1 MALNIVFAGTPEFSV
16 PCLKALLDHGHTI
29 SAVYTQPDRPAG
41 RGRKPRPSAVKQFA
55 LEHGLVIHQ
64 PTSLT
69 QETQTLLKL
78 KPDLIVVVAYG
89 LMLPQKVLGLPRYG
103 CINVHASLL
112 PRWRGAAPI
121 QRAIEAGD
129 RSSGISIMQMDQGLD
144 TGNILLLSEIS
155 IDNEDTAA
163 SLHDK
168 LAALGA
174 ECLTQALQQLEQG
187 TLKSMAQNNELACYA
202 SKLSKDEAQLDW
214 SRPAIELQ
222 RKIRALN
229 PWPVCYCLRQQQRLR
244 IWQASPDDANK
255 PSAVPGEVLRA
266 DKDGIVVQTGVAAL
280 RLTCLQAEGGKP
292 LNTREFLNGHNIT
305 IGERLE

>member
-16 PCLKALLDHGHTI
+16 PSLKALLDHGHTI

-55 LEHGLVIHQ
+55 LDHGLVIHQ
-64 PTSLT
+64 PTSLA

-89 LMLPQKVLGLPRYG
+89 LILSQKVLGLPMYG

-129 RSSGISIMQMDQGLD
+129 STTGISIMQMDQGLD
-144 TGNILLLSEIS
+144 TGNILLISEIS
-155 IDNEDTAA
+155 IGDEDTTA

-168 LAALGA
+168 LATLGA
-174 ECLTQALQQLEQG
+174 ECLIQALQQLEQG
-187 TLKSMAQNNELACYA
+187 TLKPIAQNNELACYA

-214 SRPAIELQ
+214 SKPAIELQ

-244 IWQASPDDANK
+244 IWQASLDDGTK
-255 PSAVPGEVLRA
+255 PSAVPGEILQVN
-266 DKDGIVVQTGVAAL
+266 KGGIVVQTGVAAL

-292 LNTREFLNGHNIT
+292 LGAREFLNGHNIT